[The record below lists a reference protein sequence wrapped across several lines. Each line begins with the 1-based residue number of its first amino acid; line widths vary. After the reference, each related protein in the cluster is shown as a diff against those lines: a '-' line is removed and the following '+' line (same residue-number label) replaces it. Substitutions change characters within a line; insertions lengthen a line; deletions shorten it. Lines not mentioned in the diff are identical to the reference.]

1 MSLHEYIGKHYNEL
15 VRYASAF
22 SSDPHDLV
30 HESYV
35 KAYEAGFTYI
45 NDYFTDAYFKRS
57 IKNNSRKAT
66 VIFVELP
73 EDIVEDVNISRIISR
88 EQMDLAV
95 NSLDQFDKTIFNL
108 YLSGVNMKQLA
119 DESGIASST
128 IYHALSRIR
137 QTLKQHL

>member
-1 MSLHEYIGKHYNEL
+1 MSLHEYIDRNYDEL

-22 SSDPHDLV
+22 SNDPQDLV
-30 HESYV
+30 HNTYV
-35 KAYEAGFTYI
+35 KAYEAGFAYI

-57 IKNNSRKAT
+57 IKNNSRT
-66 VIFVELP
+66 PSVIFVELP
-73 EDIVEDVNISRIISR
+73 EDIVEEVNLTRIISR

-95 NSLDQFDKTIFNL
+95 NALDQFDKSIFNL

>member
-1 MSLHEYIGKHYNEL
+1 MSLHEYIARNYKEL

-22 SSDPHDLV
+22 SNDPQDLV
-30 HESYV
+30 HNTYV
-35 KAYEAGFTYI
+35 KAYEAGFAYI

-57 IKNNSRKAT
+57 IKNNSRT
-66 VIFVELP
+66 PSVTFVELP
-73 EDIVEDVNISRIISR
+73 EDIVDEVNLTRIISR

-95 NSLDQFDKTIFNL
+95 NALDQFDKSIFNL